1 MEEGNRMFDIYLR
14 QNSKVLPERIND
26 VQDEDLKKR
35 LLINQHGFLGL
46 NIPLAEAKLLSLTL
60 KAGQVIPVR
69 YRDNPPTIDVDTAFF
84 IAEKFLLEER
94 KSEKYAGLHFTE
106 IKFISPMSSIMYY
119 TFANGVQ
126 EWLDAGLHPGARF
139 ASVDKLDGHL
149 WTDEEKHELF
159 A

>member
-1 MEEGNRMFDIYLR
+1 MFDIYLR
-14 QNSKVLPERIND
+14 QGCKLLPKGINIS
-26 VQDEDLKKR
+26 DEGLKKK
-35 LLINQHGFLGL
+35 LLMDQPGFLGL

-69 YRDNPPTIDVDTAFF
+69 YRDNSVTIDVETAFS
-84 IAEKFLLEER
+84 IAEKFLLKER

-106 IKFISPMSSIMYY
+106 IKNISPMSSIMYY